1 MLPCR
6 PGNFAPFLVNKI
18 LPIYFQVFPKSGEV
32 EVLCPNETVLKGQ
45 VDQRKVFTFDA
56 VFDAKSRQ
64 QEIYD
69 EAIRPLVASVL
80 QGFNATIFAYGQ
92 TGTGKTYTMEG
103 IKNDNALKGKN
114 KINSIRPKIY

>member
-1 MLPCR
+1 M
-6 PGNFAPFLVNKI
+6 
-18 LPIYFQVFPKSGEV
+18 

-45 VDQRKVFTFDA
+45 VDHRKVFTFDA

-64 QEIYD
+64 QDIYD

-103 IKNDNALKGKN
+103 IKNDNALKGKC
-114 KINSIRPKIY
+114 SGGFT